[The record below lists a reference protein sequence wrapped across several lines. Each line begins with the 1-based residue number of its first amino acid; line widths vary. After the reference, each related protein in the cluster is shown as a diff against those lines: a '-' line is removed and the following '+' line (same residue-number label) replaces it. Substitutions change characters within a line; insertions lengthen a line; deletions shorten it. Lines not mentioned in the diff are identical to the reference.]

1 MIPKEPNPMKEPV
14 HKSIP
19 KKEPILI
26 EELIPNRESN
36 PNGELILRW
45 ESIPIVVSI
54 TWRFP

>member
-1 MIPKEPNPMKEPV
+1 MIPKEPNPMREPV

-36 PNGELILRW
+36 PNGESILSR

-54 TWRFP
+54 TRRFP

>member
-1 MIPKEPNPMKEPV
+1 MKEPV

-36 PNGELILRW
+36 PNGESILSR

-54 TWRFP
+54 TRRFP